1 MIADTTEPGNSTRAL
16 ERLNWTLRT
25 VSAGNEML
33 VRVTSEAE
41 LLTGMCQVVVDGGYP
56 TAWIGFAE
64 HDAAR
69 TVRPVAWAGSAGAN
83 IQFARCT
90 WADGEHGHGPTGT
103 AIRTGE
109 RQVIQNIVTSSCSQP
124 WREAA
129 LARGLASAAAFP
141 LRGPDGVFGA
151 FCVYAINTETFDEQE
166 LKLLAELSN
175 DLAFGIM
182 AQRDHLA
189 MLESAQRLQRALKAT
204 VQALANTVEQRDPY
218 TAGHQRNVAELAA
231 AIAREMGLQ
240 EDDVTGIYL
249 AGMIHDIGKIQAPA
263 EILSKPGRLSR
274 IEYQL
279 LQEHAQIGSDIVRT
293 VDFPWPISTMIQQHH
308 ERLDGSG
315 YPNGLKVDE
324 IIPGARILAVA
335 DVVEAMTAR
344 RPYRDALGLDVALH
358 EIEQGSGRLYD
369 AVAVDICVR
378 LFKEHRFRF
387 K

>member
-1 MIADTTEPGNSTRAL
+1 VIADTTEPGNSTRAL
-16 ERLNWTLRT
+16 ERLNRTLRT

-378 LFKEHRFRF
+378 LFNEHRFRF